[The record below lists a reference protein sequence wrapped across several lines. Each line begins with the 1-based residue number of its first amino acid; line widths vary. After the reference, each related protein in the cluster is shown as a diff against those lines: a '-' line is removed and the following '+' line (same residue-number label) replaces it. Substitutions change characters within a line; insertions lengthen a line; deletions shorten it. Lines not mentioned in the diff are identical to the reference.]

1 MSFVLAYSFNS
12 IGFLLADTR
21 LNANFRD
28 GQNRISDTNP
38 ITYPLGNG
46 ENAVWGFRHR
56 KMVPIKGGYCAFAGE
71 AITGRKAL
79 DALIGAPYLSLSERA
94 LLVSGEAQRVAPWLP
109 KDAKTDTQLK
119 KSQLM
124 LLDTNNGAVKL
135 STIDLKGNIQNQ
147 DVNYAVYWPPEIT
160 GNTLQSLNTLVINV
174 SCPQS
179 IPQLHEFIFNTLQ
192 LFQKV
197 YQNSHTVSKNF
208 EIGVLVPQFD
218 KIVTFYGSGNA
229 EDVVLA
235 GASGIVKI
243 LNRENG

>member
-1 MSFVLAYSFNS
+1 M
-12 IGFLLADTR
+12 
-21 LNANFRD
+21 
-28 GQNRISDTNP
+28 
-38 ITYPLGNG
+38 
-46 ENAVWGFRHR
+46 
-56 KMVPIKGGYCAFAGE
+56 
-71 AITGRKAL
+71 
-79 DALIGAPYLSLSERA
+79 
-94 LLVSGEAQRVAPWLP
+94 
-109 KDAKTDTQLK
+109 
-119 KSQLM
+119 
-124 LLDTNNGAVKL
+124 
-135 STIDLKGNIQNQ
+135 
-147 DVNYAVYWPPEIT
+147 
-160 GNTLQSLNTLVINV
+160 TLVINV